1 MTNISDRIAILI
13 KEKGISTRA
22 LEQAIGC
29 SNGVIS
35 RCISKGTDISSLWVS
50 KIIEIHN
57 DINPTWLLTGKGD
70 IYYNTSSTTTQTT
83 ELSSLLALIREKE
96 EIIREQDREI
106 GRLEERIRQMTIEK
120 ENMYRMRPFPI
131 LQMSGRR
138 IYCYHTPVMENEA
151 YPLSSPMMSPSQAI
165 PLPYHYIR
173 A

>member
-83 ELSSLLALIREKE
+83 ELSSLLALIREK
-96 EIIREQDREI
+96 DREI

-120 ENMYRMRPFPI
+120 EKHVSDAPI
-131 LQMSGRR
+131 SG
-138 IYCYHTPVMENEA
+138 TANVG
-151 YPLSSPMMSPSQAI
+151 
-165 PLPYHYIR
+165 
-173 A
+173 